1 MWHIN
6 QIFAAMICGWI
17 KIEGETA
24 SEERKRRRRVKRMER
39 KRAEGSEE

>member
-6 QIFAAMICGWI
+6 QIFAAMIYGWI

-24 SEERKRRRRVKRMER
+24 SEERKRKRVKRMER